1 VGDRA
6 CAAWWVT
13 RYPFASRQRRQRSAA
28 AFHEFLQSGKR
39 GFVQERRISRRAML
53 RIVSPA
59 DDEASDSDASAHRDA
74 A

>member
-1 VGDRA
+1 VLEILKKEFPTGP
-6 CAAWWVT
+6 AAV
-13 RYPFASRQRRQRSAA
+13 
-28 AFHEFLQSGKR
+28 FHEFLQSGKR

-59 DDEASDSDASAHRDA
+59 DDEASDTDASAQRDA